1 MFLSVPVL
9 GWGVQE
15 KRAEKDRLMYG
26 TLTEDK
32 EKALEDLKKAYDKL
46 LTAMQVPSPLGLAR
60 MIRHFEDRCEE

>member
-1 MFLSVPVL
+1 
-9 GWGVQE
+9 VQE

-46 LTAMQVPSPLGLAR
+46 LTAMQVPYPLLGLAR
-60 MIRHFEDRCEE
+60 MIQHVDARCGK

>member
-1 MFLSVPVL
+1 MRSA
-9 GWGVQE
+9 WGVECVQE

-46 LTAMQVPSPLGLAR
+46 LTAMQVPYPLLTA
-60 MIRHFEDRCEE
+60 

>member
-1 MFLSVPVL
+1 MSVPFSV
-9 GWGVQE
+9 GCVQE

-46 LTAMQVPSPLGLAR
+46 LTAMQVPSPSATSGSV
-60 MIRHFEDRCEE
+60 